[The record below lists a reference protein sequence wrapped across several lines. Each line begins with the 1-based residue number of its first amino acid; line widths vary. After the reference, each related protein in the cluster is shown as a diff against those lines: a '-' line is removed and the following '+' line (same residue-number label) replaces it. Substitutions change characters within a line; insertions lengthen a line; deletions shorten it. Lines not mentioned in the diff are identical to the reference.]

1 MVTAVS
7 TVQGK
12 IAIVTG
18 GAMGIGEAHSRLLAE
33 EGAQVVICDVADE
46 LGNALADELGVTS
59 MHLDVSDEQ
68 NWAQVVDEVTS
79 TLGNIEILINNAGIA
94 ASTPIATA
102 STADWDRVIAVNLT
116 GTFFGMRAVAA
127 SMKEAGGGV
136 IVNTSSVAGLVGTAG
151 ISAYVASKW
160 GVRGL
165 TKSAAMD
172 LGPDNIR
179 VFSIHPGAIETPM
192 NPAGD
197 RQPGGQIIKR
207 WGQPEEMARGMLYLV
222 KDATFSTGT
231 ELVMDGGFT
240 AR

>member
-1 MVTAVS
+1 MTGVS
-7 TVQGK
+7 GQV
-12 IAIVTG
+12 AIVTG
-18 GAMGIGEAHSRLLAE
+18 GASGIGDATCRLLAQ
-33 EGAQVVICDVADE
+33 EGAKVVIADVADDRGAALAAAIGATYAHLDVADE
-46 LGNALADELGVTS
+46 E
-59 MHLDVSDEQ
+59 
-68 NWAQVVDEVTS
+68 NWARVVESVTAD
-79 TLGNIEILINNAGIA
+79 LGEISILVNNAGIA

-127 SMKEAGGGV
+127 SMKAAGGGA
-136 IVNTSSVAGLVGTAG
+136 IINTSSVAGLVGTAG

-179 VFSIHPGAIETPM
+179 VVSVHPGAIDTPM
-192 NPAGD
+192 SPAGD
-197 RQPGGQIIKR
+197 RKPGGQIIPR
-207 WGQPEEMARGMLYLV
+207 WGQPEEVARMILFLAS
-222 KDATFSTGT
+222 DATFSTGT
-231 ELVMDGGFT
+231 EFVVDGGFT